1 MASIEIFDEHVAQY
15 EQWYEDHPE
24 VYQSEILALQEQF
37 LELPQNIRG
46 IEVGLGTGRFSVPLG
61 IKEGIEPSYEMG
73 RRAVNRGIEII
84 SGTAERL
91 PYSAM
96 QFDFVLFVTVC
107 HLKNL
112 KKALKEAHRVLKS
125 DGSII
130 IGFLDKEQQIARSYT
145 AKRNQSNFYKNAVFY
160 SVERMKQLLTK
171 AGFTNLKYNQTLF
184 GDLEEINEIQ
194 IPKQGT
200 GEGSFVVVKALKK

>member
-1 MASIEIFDEHVAQY
+1 MGSVETFDEHVAQY
-15 EQWYEDHPE
+15 EQWYEDHSA

-61 IKEGIEPSYEMG
+61 IKEGIEPSSEMAK
-73 RRAVNRGIEII
+73 RALNRGIEIM

-125 DGSII
+125 DGAVIV
-130 IGFLDKEQQIARSYT
+130 GFLDKEQRIAQSYI
-145 AKRNQSNFYKNAVFY
+145 AKRDHSNFYKQAVFHT
-160 SVERMKQLLTK
+160 VERVKQLLMET
-171 AGFTNLKYNQTLF
+171 GFTNLKYNQTLF
-184 GDLEEINEIQ
+184 GDLEDINEIQ
-194 IPKQGT
+194 IPKEGT
-200 GEGSFVVVKALKK
+200 GEGSFVVVKAIKK

>member
-1 MASIEIFDEHVAQY
+1 MASIETFNEHVAQY
-15 EQWYEDHPE
+15 EQWYEDHPA

-61 IKEGIEPSYEMG
+61 IKEGIEPSSEMAK
-73 RRAVNRGIEII
+73 RAMKRGIEIM

-107 HLKNL
+107 HLKSL

-125 DGSII
+125 DGSVIV
-130 IGFLDKEQQIARSYT
+130 GFLDKEQHIAQSYL
-145 AKRNQSNFYKNAVFY
+145 AKRDQSNFYKNAVFY
-160 SVERMKQLLTK
+160 SVDRIEQLLMET
-171 AGFTNLKYNQTLF
+171 GFKNLKYNQTLF
-184 GDLEEINEIQ
+184 GDLKEINEIQ
-194 IPKQGT
+194 IPKDGT